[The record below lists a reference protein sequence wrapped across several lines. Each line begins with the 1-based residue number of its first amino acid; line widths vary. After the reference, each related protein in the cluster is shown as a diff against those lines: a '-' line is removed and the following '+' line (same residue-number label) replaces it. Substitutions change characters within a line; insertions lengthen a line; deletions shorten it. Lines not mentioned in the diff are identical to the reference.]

1 MTNFLNHRYS
11 KQGLW
16 SLFLM
21 CAFPL
26 HAWTLILVFRDIS
39 WMTERTNAWD
49 ALGVGSYALIF
60 AFVESLALFIVTALL
75 GFLVSTAWDKE
86 RRVALL
92 TILILVLSLWAMLSQ
107 LYFLA
112 NFQVPD
118 SFISAM
124 AQTAR
129 PLRSLYVILLAVIV
143 PTVAAPAWLAL
154 RSDKTLRFV
163 NALIERLSLL
173 SAFYLF
179 FDVIGLVIVIIRN
192 I

>member
-1 MTNFLNHRYS
+1 
-11 KQGLW
+11 
-16 SLFLM
+16 
-21 CAFPL
+21 
-26 HAWTLILVFRDIS
+26 
-39 WMTERTNAWD
+39 
-49 ALGVGSYALIF
+49 
-60 AFVESLALFIVTALL
+60 
-75 GFLVSTAWDKE
+75 
-86 RRVALL
+86 
-92 TILILVLSLWAMLSQ
+92 
-107 LYFLA
+107 
-112 NFQVPD
+112 
-118 SFISAM
+118 M